1 MNLIDLDVVLTSL
14 LLGDAFNWHD
24 PGSLSALRM
33 IGDGLTHLEIDIW
46 HGMTMKFEDILEL
59 CPNLV
64 SCTLGGGVAL
74 DTSSLC
80 NHVYP
85 KLIHLAIRNL
95 YVTLPQESLEA
106 IYKAFPSLT
115 KLLAKPAID
124 TRPLALISQYCPRL
138 QWITLQSGF
147 LLPLIGHINGIRHAL
162 ILQFRRQCY
171 MEDVVSLVRAH
182 AEQLELLNLMVRS
195 MNDVDISTQ
204 NDIQFPQLAQ
214 LALHSTEHYHAGFST
229 WVISNAPN
237 LRYVRLIASAVQS
250 KTLDC
255 LISLQHLNRMELR
268 FEPDSCDQNY
278 HQALERLLQHHVR
291 LGTRSTL
298 EKLSLF
304 NVLPSPSSSG
314 SVIPS
319 WLYPVAH
326 LVRLRMFALMT
337 QFDMDAS
344 FVSFMEALAANCVAL
359 EDIEVTCDH
368 GLVAEGVIAPLQQLK
383 NLKSIAIYCN
393 SLPEHDVLQMQNCP
407 ALECLSIDM
416 SGNAVS
422 QSTKDALSA
431 SIKEVC
437 IT

>member
-1 MNLIDLDVVLTSL
+1 
-14 LLGDAFNWHD
+14 
-24 PGSLSALRM
+24 
-33 IGDGLTHLEIDIW
+33 
-46 HGMTMKFEDILEL
+46 MKFEDILEL

-85 KLIHLAIRNL
+85 KLVHLAIRNL

-124 TRPLALISQYCPRL
+124 TRPLALIHQYCPQL
-138 QWITLQSGF
+138 QWLTLQSGF
-147 LLPLIGHINGIRHAL
+147 LLPLIGHVDGIRHAL
-162 ILQFRRQCY
+162 IMQFRRQCY
-171 MEDVVSLVRAH
+171 MEDVVSLIRAH
-182 AEQLELLNLMVRS
+182 AEQFQLLNVMVRS
-195 MNDVDISTQ
+195 MNNADISTQ
-204 NDIQFPQLAQ
+204 NDIQFPQLVQ
-214 LALHSTEHYHAGFST
+214 LALHSTEHHHAGFST

-250 KTLDC
+250 KALDC
-255 LISLQHLNRMELR
+255 LCSLQHLNRLELR
-268 FEPDSCDQNY
+268 FEPGSRDKDY
-278 HQALERLLQHHVR
+278 HQALERLLQYHAH
-291 LGTRSTL
+291 LGTSSTL
-298 EKLSLF
+298 ERLSLF
-304 NVLPSPSSSG
+304 NVLPSSSPD

-326 LVRLRMFALMT
+326 LPRLRMLALMT
-337 QFDMDAS
+337 QFDMDTS

-368 GLVAEGVIAPLQQLK
+368 GLVAEGVISPLQQLK

-416 SGNAVS
+416 PGNAVS
-422 QSTKDALSA
+422 QSTKDTLSA

-437 IT
+437 ITR

>member
-1 MNLIDLDVVLTSL
+1 MN
-14 LLGDAFNWHD
+14 GN
-24 PGSLSALRM
+24 
-33 IGDGLTHLEIDIW
+33 GLTHLEIDIW
-46 HGMTMKFEDILEL
+46 HGMTMRFEDILEM

-85 KLIHLAIRNL
+85 KLVHLAIRNL

-106 IYKAFPSLT
+106 IYKTFPSLT

-124 TRPLALISQYCPRL
+124 TRPLALIHQYCPRL
-138 QWITLQSGF
+138 QWVNLQSGF
-147 LLPLIGHINGIRHAL
+147 LLPLIGHVDGIRHAL

-195 MNDVDISTQ
+195 MADDVAISIQ
-204 NDIQFPQLAQ
+204 NDIQFPQLVQ
-214 LALHSTEHYHAGFST
+214 LALHTTEHHHAGFST

-250 KTLDC
+250 KALDC
-255 LISLQHLNRMELR
+255 LISLQHLNRLELR
-268 FEPDSCDQNY
+268 FEPDSCDENY
-278 HQALERLLQHHVR
+278 HQALEKLLQHHAH
-291 LGTRSTL
+291 LGARSNL
-298 EKLSLF
+298 ERLSLF
-304 NVLPSPSSSG
+304 NVLPSSSSSPD

-326 LVRLRMFALMT
+326 LSRLRIFALMT

-344 FVSFMEALAANCVAL
+344 FVSFMEALATNCAAL
-359 EDIEVTCDH
+359 EEIEVTCDH
-368 GLVAEGVIAPLQQLK
+368 GLVAEGVFSPLQRLK
-383 NLKSIAIYCN
+383 HLKSIAIYCN
-393 SLPEHDVLQMQNCP
+393 SLPEHDVLQLQNCP
-407 ALECLSIDM
+407 VLECLSIDM
-416 SGNAVS
+416 PGNAVS
-422 QSTKDALSA
+422 QSTKDTLSA